1 MKKRN
6 KNIIAVVIL
15 FTMTV
20 ILYVIWIFFSGGI
33 KDTSKAT
40 IKTAKIYQNGKEL
53 YSIPLNEVEES
64 YEIEID
70 GENGAKNIIFVE
82 KGQISVKEA
91 SCPDKICMK
100 TGPISNGRLPI
111 TCLPNHLVI
120 EIKEGKT
127 DDVDITSY

>member
-1 MKKRN
+1 MKKGN
-6 KNIIAVVIL
+6 KNLIAVIIL
-15 FTMTV
+15 LIMTA
-20 ILYVIWIFFSGGI
+20 ILYAIWIFLSGGI
-33 KDTSKAT
+33 KDTSEAA

-53 YSIPLNEVEES
+53 YSIPLNEVQES

-82 KGQISVKEA
+82 KGKISVKEA
-91 SCPDKICMK
+91 SCPDKICIK

-120 EIKEGKT
+120 QIKEGKT